1 MRYTIER
8 RGADPVTVDVRALG
22 PDTFAVRLGDA
33 PSRVIRAREVDA
45 VLHLIDGLSTRE
57 VRLAGVDDQRF
68 AWSKGQ
74 TDAFALLG
82 AQAARVR
89 ARQRAAGGSGAL
101 TICSPMPGRVVKVL
115 VGEGDAVEV
124 GQGVVIVEA
133 MKMENELRAEAAGTV
148 KAIRC
153 AEGDLVGG
161 GDELVVLEA

>member
-8 RGADPVTVDVRALG
+8 SGADPLTVDVRSLG

-33 PSRVIRAREVDA
+33 PARVVRAAQVDA
-45 VLHLIDGLSTRE
+45 VLHLIEGLDTHE
-57 VRLAGVDDQRF
+57 VRLANAAERSF
-68 AWSKGQ
+68 NWSKGQ
-74 TDAFALLG
+74 TRSFAVLG

-89 ARQRAAGGSGAL
+89 ARQRATGGSGAL

-115 VGEGDAVEV
+115 VGEGDSVEI

-148 KAIRC
+148 KTVRC